1 MSKLLTDSW
10 VSGISSCVSV
20 SGTHSM
26 DWVGMMASYSSDME
40 FDIIRCF
47 CAANNDELVVWEVA
61 FIVQMSAP
69 NLEIIQANGGEPWL
83 CPSCGYY
90 QCE

>member
-10 VSGISSCVSV
+10 VSGISSCVSL
-20 SGTHSM
+20 SGTHST

-47 CAANNDELVVWEVA
+47 CAANNDEWVVCEVA
-61 FIVQMSAP
+61 FIVQRPAP
-69 NLEIIQANGGEPWL
+69 NLEIFLFSRQNN
-83 CPSCGYY
+83 
-90 QCE
+90 

>member
-47 CAANNDELVVWEVA
+47 CAANNDELVVWDVLLY
-61 FIVQMSAP
+61 VQPSAP
-69 NLEIIQANGGEPWL
+69 NLVF
-83 CPSCGYY
+83 C
-90 QCE
+90 